1 MAIDHTFF
9 LSEILDRKIILDSNG
24 KKVGKISDLLI
35 FETSK
40 IPEVH
45 YLVVSRSFGHPS
57 LYIPWDRV
65 VDFHEKDIKITTT
78 AAVASAS
85 AADFSEYEA
94 IPKGELFYL
103 KDYVLDKKILDIED
117 NEVEVV
123 YDIVLVLRNNKL
135 YVTEVDCGRYGFL
148 RRLGLKFFVD
158 FVDSLTERFRKQ
170 TVSWSYI
177 QSLPKHIDRFSG
189 NVKLKVLKEKLDEMP
204 PVDLADVL
212 EEMDPEQRVLIFEQ
226 LDPEQA
232 ADTLEEIDPNVQ
244 RTLIPALKKEKVVS
258 LLEDMTPGQVAD
270 VLSVLP
276 TSDAKSYLELLEQPL
291 AQKVAAILDQQEESI
306 QHLATNKFIAIN
318 PGDLVGNIER
328 DFRLL
333 AKECDVVMYLYVVD
347 ENKTL
352 IGVIDIKELLQAN
365 EDAKIEDIMITDL
378 ITFSTQ
384 DTLKTAY
391 DNFNR
396 YGYRA
401 IPLVDDNQKIIGV
414 IPYRDVINLKHRF
427 L

>member
-1 MAIDHTFF
+1 MFF
-9 LSEILDRKIILDSNG
+9 
-24 KKVGKISDLLI
+24 
-35 FETSK
+35 
-40 IPEVH
+40 
-45 YLVVSRSFGHPS
+45 
-57 LYIPWDRV
+57 
-65 VDFHEKDIKITTT
+65 
-78 AAVASAS
+78 
-85 AADFSEYEA
+85 
-94 IPKGELFYL
+94 L

-123 YDIVLVLRNNKL
+123 YDIILVLRNNKL
-135 YVTEVDCGRYGFL
+135 YVSEVDCGRYGFL
-148 RRLGLKFFVD
+148 RRIGLKFFVD
-158 FVDSLTERFRKQ
+158 FIDGLTQRFRKQ

-204 PVDLADVL
+204 PVDLADIL

-232 ADTLEEIDPNVQ
+232 ADALEEIDPNVQ

-276 TSDAKSYLELLEQPL
+276 TFDAKAYLELLEKPL

-306 QHLATNKFIAIN
+306 QHLATSKFIMVKQT
-318 PGDLVGNIER
+318 DLVGNIEK

-333 AKECDVVMYLYVVD
+333 ARDCDVVMYLYVVD
-347 ENKTL
+347 DDKKL

-365 EDAKIEDIMITDL
+365 EDARIEEIMITDM
-378 ITFSTQ
+378 ITFTSQ
-384 DTLKTAY
+384 DNLKTAY

-396 YGYRA
+396 YGFRA
-401 IPLVDDNQKIIGV
+401 IPLIDDDQKIVGI

-427 L
+427 I